1 VKGANSYDLGWWHL
15 PLVDQRRA
23 WWSGG
28 EYLNRGGEV
37 LVNKDRLEA
46 LREEI
51 GADGFDE
58 VVGLFLQESAEVV
71 ERLGAQRPGD
81 LSAEDL
87 HFLKG
92 SALTLG
98 FDDLADLCR
107 RAEMG
112 DQAHPSVLREL
123 WQQSCMAYKAA

>member
-1 VKGANSYDLGWWHL
+1 M
-15 PLVDQRRA
+15 VDHRRA
-23 WWSGG
+23 WWGGG
-28 EYLNRGGEV
+28 EYLNRGDEM

-58 VVGLFLQESAEVV
+58 VVSLFLTESAEVV
-71 ERLGAQRPGD
+71 ERLGAQRPGN

-112 DQAHPSVLREL
+112 DQAHPSALRDV
-123 WQQSCMAYKAA
+123 WQQSCVAYHGA

>member
-1 VKGANSYDLGWWHL
+1 MIDH
-15 PLVDQRRA
+15 RRA
-23 WWSGG
+23 RCGGG
-28 EYLNRGGEV
+28 EYLNRGGEM

-51 GADGFDE
+51 GADGFEE
-58 VVGLFLQESAEVV
+58 VVSLFLQESAEVV
-71 ERLGAQRPGD
+71 ERLGGQRPGD

-112 DQAHPSVLREL
+112 DPAHPSDLRAVWE
-123 WQQSCMAYKAA
+123 QSCACLLYTPPSPRDRG